1 VKKSVCFAL
10 ILSIV
15 AAGCSSLSMD
25 TVKNIPIID
34 HKIYNVIFEDKP
46 TITAKEVYAGTTE
59 IGKVLDETAA
69 SGNLT
74 VVKISVQNEHEH
86 FMRSNV
92 VFYVSEGRLELDT
105 VGDIGE
111 ALSEG
116 AKILGFTGKTGLYW
130 FKTKSKVK
138 SLSDSAKSKAEE
150 LYNRAFK

>member
-25 TVKNIPIID
+25 TVKNLPISD
-34 HKIYNVIFEDKP
+34 HKLYNVIFEDKP

>member
-1 VKKSVCFAL
+1 MKKSVCFAL

-25 TVKNIPIID
+25 TVKNLPIID
-34 HKIYNVIFEDKP
+34 HKIYNVVFEDKP

-74 VVKISVQNEHEH
+74 VIKISVQNEHEH

-111 ALSEG
+111 SLSEG

-138 SLSDSAKSKAEE
+138 SLSDSAKSEAED